1 MLKLAKDCCQVN
13 RGKLIGFEQ
22 MHDLLDEMKQTVNI
36 LAIYSTQTVA
46 QARGPARSAVHNIT
60 LFPPDLQSAKPSAHL
75 ESSHLGQP
83 WSIKFQSPGLVSRG
97 VVSHSS

>member
-60 LFPPDLQSAKPSAHL
+60 LFPPDLQNAKPTSWSALVHQI
-75 ESSHLGQP
+75 SKSRISQP
-83 WSIKFQSPGLVSRG
+83 WR
-97 VVSHSS
+97 VSHSS